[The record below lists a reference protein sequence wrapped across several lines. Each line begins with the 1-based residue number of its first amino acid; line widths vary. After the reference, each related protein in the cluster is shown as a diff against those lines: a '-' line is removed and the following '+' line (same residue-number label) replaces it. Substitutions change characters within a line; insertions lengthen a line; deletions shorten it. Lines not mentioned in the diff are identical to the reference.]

1 VRVRNPLF
9 FAVVLVALAA
19 VAAGVFGTRWWLA
32 AHDSD
37 ARFSATR
44 DEVLRAAEQGA
55 VNLNT
60 LDYRTADE
68 GLRLWQ
74 QSTTGDLHDQLVSGA
89 DGFLAQ
95 VRQAK
100 TVTTARVLSGAVTEL
115 DERAGRAS
123 AILALEVTVTPATG
137 EPSNKRER
145 LAAQLTRTADGWR
158 LSALGQVPVN
168 AS

>member
-1 VRVRNPLF
+1 VRIRSPLF
-9 FAVVLVALAA
+9 FAVILTVLSA
-19 VAAGVFGTRWWLA
+19 VAAAVFGTLWWLA

-37 ARFSATR
+37 AQFSAAR
-44 DEVLRAAEQGA
+44 DQVLQAAEQGA

-74 QSTTGDLHDQLVSGA
+74 QSTTGDLHEQLVSGA

-123 AILALEVTVTPATG
+123 AILALEVTVTPSTG
-137 EPSNKRER
+137 QPSNKRER
-145 LAAQLTRTADGWR
+145 LAAQLTRTAGGWR
-158 LSALGQVPVN
+158 LSAIGQVPVN

>member
-1 VRVRNPLF
+1 MRVRSPLF
-9 FAVVLVALAA
+9 FAVVVTVLSVLAA
-19 VAAGVFGTRWWLA
+19 AVSGTFWWLA

-44 DEVLRAAEQGA
+44 DEVRQAAEQGA

-60 LDYRTADE
+60 LDYRTAEE

-74 QSTTGDLHDQLVSGA
+74 ESTTGDLHDQLVSGA
-89 DGFLAQ
+89 AGFLDQ

-100 TVTTARVLSGAVTEL
+100 TVTTARVLEAAVTEL

-123 AILALEVTVTPATG
+123 VIIALDVTVTPATG
-137 EPSNKRER
+137 QPSNKRER

-158 LSALGQVPVN
+158 LSALGQVPVTG
-168 AS
+168 S